1 MLTAAPLATAPR
13 KKQQRRI
20 GPCNDCSN
28 LRVIQ
33 ATVGVDKQKKN
44 QSILLT
50 TQEATPAVRSRKILA

>member
-13 KKQQRRI
+13 KKQQRRN

-33 ATVGVDKQKKN
+33 ATVGVDKQKK
-44 QSILLT
+44 
-50 TQEATPAVRSRKILA
+50 EHLANHTSSNAISTFT

>member
-33 ATVGVDKQKKN
+33 ATVGVDKQKKK
-44 QSILLT
+44 SILPT
-50 TQEATPAVRSRKILA
+50 AQAATPSVRSRRILA

>member
-13 KKQQRRI
+13 KKQQRRN

-33 ATVGVDKQKKN
+33 ATVGVDKQKK
-44 QSILLT
+44 QSILPT
-50 TQEATPAVRSRKILA
+50 TQAATPSVRSRKILA

>member
-33 ATVGVDKQKKN
+33 ATVGVDKQKK
-44 QSILLT
+44 T
-50 TQEATPAVRSRKILA
+50 EHLANHTSSNAISTFT

>member
-33 ATVGVDKQKKN
+33 ATVGVDKQKKP
-44 QSILLT
+44 
-50 TQEATPAVRSRKILA
+50 EHLANHTSSNAISTFT

>member
-33 ATVGVDKQKKN
+33 STVGVDKQKK

-50 TQEATPAVRSRKILA
+50 TQAVTPSVRSRKILA

>member
-33 ATVGVDKQKKN
+33 ATVGVDKQKK
-44 QSILLT
+44 QSILLA
-50 TQEATPAVRSRKILA
+50 TQTATPSVRSRKILA